1 MTEEFKEALA
11 RAGMTVAEW
20 EIHCAK
26 NAQRALEFCRT
37 LDEINK
43 MKSSSKIKFENN
55 YVI

>member
-1 MTEEFKEALA
+1 MTEEFKQALA
-11 RAGMTVAEW
+11 RVGMTEAEW

-26 NAQRALEFCRT
+26 NTQRALEFCRT